1 MVLSMFP
8 RPPRTRKWL
17 SRSTF
22 ASADCWPISWS
33 RRLISPKRRS
43 RENDHDGFA
52 SALGCSV
59 GRRHRW
65 YHDAAGPR
73 ARRDAGPMRRLLGFC
88 PVQSAAFAGGAA
100 RGPWRARE
108 NRRHRLVLDVGCR
121 REVELKAR
129 FPRLSITVLNRGV
142 GGEEVP
148 QMLARFAEAV
158 IAEKPDLVIWQLG
171 TNAVLRGHD
180 VGKVAEDIHEGV
192 ARLKAIGIDVILIDL
207 QFAPRVI
214 EKADAAPMVGLI
226 SAVAKRDN
234 VDLFRRFA
242 VMREWSETR
251 HVSFQQ
257 SLAPDGLHM
266 NDWSY
271 SCMAKLLA
279 SAIAD
284 AATRIPQSA
293 GVSTVPTAQR

>member
-1 MVLSMFP
+1 LAAVTAGIMMLPARAPAETPAQCAAFSDLARFNLP
-8 RPPRTRKWL
+8 L
-17 SRSTF
+17 SRV
-22 ASADCWPISWS
+22 AQ
-33 RRLISPKRRS
+33 RV
-43 RENDHDGFA
+43 
-52 SALGCSV
+52 ALGEPVKIVAIGSSSTS
-59 GRRHRW
+59 G
-65 YHDAAGPR
+65 AGASSTASTYPS
-73 ARRDAGPMRRLLGFC
+73 RL
-88 PVQSAAFAGGAA
+88 
-100 RGPWRARE
+100 
-108 NRRHRLVLDVGCR
+108 
-121 REVELKAR
+121 EVELKAR

-158 IAEKPDLVIWQLG
+158 IAENPDLVIWQLG

-279 SAIAD
+279 SAIVD
-284 AATRIPQSA
+284 AATRVPQTA
-293 GVSTVPTAQR
+293 GVSTLPVAQR

>member
-1 MVLSMFP
+1 MTRMGSP
-8 RPPRTRKWL
+8 RRLAALLAAVTAGIMMLPARAPAETPAQCAAFSDLARFNLPL
-17 SRSTF
+17 SRV
-22 ASADCWPISWS
+22 AQ
-33 RRLISPKRRS
+33 RV
-43 RENDHDGFA
+43 
-52 SALGCSV
+52 ALGEPVKIVAIGSSSTS
-59 GRRHRW
+59 G
-65 YHDAAGPR
+65 AGASSTASTYPS
-73 ARRDAGPMRRLLGFC
+73 RL
-88 PVQSAAFAGGAA
+88 
-100 RGPWRARE
+100 
-108 NRRHRLVLDVGCR
+108 
-121 REVELKAR
+121 EVELKAR

-214 EKADAAPMVGLI
+214 EKADAAPMVALI

-279 SAIAD
+279 SAIVD
-284 AATRIPQSA
+284 AATRVPQTA
-293 GVSTVPTAQR
+293 GVSTLPVAQR

>member
-1 MVLSMFP
+1 MM
-8 RPPRTRKWL
+8 RK
-17 SRSTF
+17 RS
-22 ASADCWPISWS
+22 P
-33 RRLISPKRRS
+33 RRS
-43 RENDHDGFA
+43 A
-52 SALGCSV
+52 
-59 GRRHRW
+59 
-65 YHDAAGPR
+65 P
-73 ARRDAGPMRRLLGFC
+73 LLG
-88 PVQSAAFAGGAA
+88 AALAGIIMLPTPAPAEPAPPQCTASSGLVRFDRPLLRVAQRVAIGEAVKIVTIGSSSTSGAGA
-100 RGPWRARE
+100 SSTASNYPS
-108 NRRHRLVLDVGCR
+108 RL
-121 REVELKAR
+121 EVELKAR
-129 FPRLSITVLNRGV
+129 FPRLLIRVLNRGV

-171 TNAVLRGHD
+171 TNSVLRGHD

-266 NDWSY
+266 NDWS
-271 SCMAKLLA
+271 
-279 SAIAD
+279 
-284 AATRIPQSA
+284 
-293 GVSTVPTAQR
+293 

>member
-1 MVLSMFP
+1 
-8 RPPRTRKWL
+8 
-17 SRSTF
+17 
-22 ASADCWPISWS
+22 
-33 RRLISPKRRS
+33 
-43 RENDHDGFA
+43 
-52 SALGCSV
+52 
-59 GRRHRW
+59 
-65 YHDAAGPR
+65 
-73 ARRDAGPMRRLLGFC
+73 
-88 PVQSAAFAGGAA
+88 
-100 RGPWRARE
+100 
-108 NRRHRLVLDVGCR
+108 
-121 REVELKAR
+121 
-129 FPRLSITVLNRGV
+129 
-142 GGEEVP
+142 VP

-284 AATRIPQSA
+284 AATRVPQTA
-293 GVSTVPTAQR
+293 GVSTLPVAQR

>member
-1 MVLSMFP
+1 MTRMGSP
-8 RPPRTRKWL
+8 RRLAALLAAVTAGIMMLPARAPAETPAQCAAFSDFARFNLPL
-17 SRSTF
+17 SRV
-22 ASADCWPISWS
+22 AQ
-33 RRLISPKRRS
+33 RV
-43 RENDHDGFA
+43 
-52 SALGCSV
+52 ALGEPVKIVAIGSSSTS
-59 GRRHRW
+59 G
-65 YHDAAGPR
+65 AGASSTASTYPS
-73 ARRDAGPMRRLLGFC
+73 RL
-88 PVQSAAFAGGAA
+88 
-100 RGPWRARE
+100 
-108 NRRHRLVLDVGCR
+108 
-121 REVELKAR
+121 EVELKAR

-148 QMLARFAEAV
+148 QMLTRFAEAV

-251 HVSFQQ
+251 HISFQQ

-284 AATRIPQSA
+284 AATRVPQTA
-293 GVSTVPTAQR
+293 GVSTAPTAQQ

>member
-1 MVLSMFP
+1 MMRMRSP
-8 RPPRTRKWL
+8 RRSAPLLGAALAGIMMLPTPAPAEPARSQCAASSDLARFDRPL
-17 SRSTF
+17 SRV
-22 ASADCWPISWS
+22 AQ
-33 RRLISPKRRS
+33 LV
-43 RENDHDGFA
+43 
-52 SALGCSV
+52 ALGEAVKIVTIGSSSTS
-59 GRRHRW
+59 G
-65 YHDAAGPR
+65 AGASSIASNYPS
-73 ARRDAGPMRRLLGFC
+73 RL
-88 PVQSAAFAGGAA
+88 
-100 RGPWRARE
+100 
-108 NRRHRLVLDVGCR
+108 
-121 REVELKAR
+121 EVELKAR
-129 FPRLSITVLNRGV
+129 FPRLPIQVLNRGV

-158 IAEKPDLVIWQLG
+158 LAEKPDLVIWQVG
-171 TNAVLRGHD
+171 TNSVLRGHD

-234 VDLFRRFA
+234 VDLFCRFA

-284 AATRIPQSA
+284 AATRVPQTA
-293 GVSTVPTAQR
+293 GVSTLPVAQR